1 MNNKKGISIIK
12 ESVCLRHYHLKLN
25 GENKMK
31 YAELGKTGIY
41 VSRICLGT
49 MTFGGADNAAGN
61 AIGRLTGKEADIIVG
76 EALDAGINFI
86 DTADIYGMGGSE
98 SVLGEVL
105 AQRRSQVFLATKA
118 HSRMNAGAN
127 DAGQSRY
134 HLMQALEASLKR
146 LKTDH
151 IDLYQVHNF
160 DTVTPIE
167 EVLRTLDD
175 MVRQGKVR
183 YIGCSNYAGWQ
194 IAKAL
199 GISGEHKLEKFAS
212 VQSFY
217 SLACRDIEHELLPA
231 IKDSQTGL
239 LCWSPLAGGLLSGK
253 FDRSGSHEAS
263 ARRAKIEFPPVDKSL
278 AWDIVDVLKTISE
291 KHRTTP
297 ASIAIAW
304 LLSSKQVTSVIAGV
318 RNVHQLRDNL
328 SALSVN
334 LSEEEKEML
343 DKVSHPGTRYP
354 GWIQSYNAASR
365 YPAGFP
371 DTGPNWIL
379 GESPV

>member
-1 MNNKKGISIIK
+1 
-12 ESVCLRHYHLKLN
+12 
-25 GENKMK
+25 MK

-134 HLMQALEASLKR
+134 HLMQALEASLRR

-160 DTVTPIE
+160 DAATPTE

-175 MVRQGKVR
+175 MVRQGKVQLYR
-183 YIGCSNYAGWQ
+183 LFELCGLAACQSPGC
-194 IAKAL
+194 L
-199 GISGEHKLEKFAS
+199 G
-212 VQSFY
+212 
-217 SLACRDIEHELLPA
+217 
-231 IKDSQTGL
+231 
-239 LCWSPLAGGLLSGK
+239 
-253 FDRSGSHEAS
+253 
-263 ARRAKIEFPPVDKSL
+263 
-278 AWDIVDVLKTISE
+278 
-291 KHRTTP
+291 
-297 ASIAIAW
+297 
-304 LLSSKQVTSVIAGV
+304 
-318 RNVHQLRDNL
+318 
-328 SALSVN
+328 
-334 LSEEEKEML
+334 
-343 DKVSHPGTRYP
+343 
-354 GWIQSYNAASR
+354 
-365 YPAGFP
+365 
-371 DTGPNWIL
+371 
-379 GESPV
+379 

>member
-12 ESVCLRHYHLKLN
+12 ESFYLRHYHLELN
-25 GENKMK
+25 GENQMK
-31 YAELGKTGIY
+31 YAELGKTGVY

-86 DTADIYGMGGSE
+86 DTADVYGSGGSE

-105 AQRRSQVFLATKA
+105 AQRRGQVFLATKA
-118 HSRMNAGAN
+118 HSRMNAGPN

-134 HLMQALEASLKR
+134 HLMQALEASLRR

-160 DTVTPIE
+160 DAATPPE
-167 EVLRTLDD
+167 EVLRTMDD

-194 IAKAL
+194 LAKAL
-199 GISGEHKLEKFAS
+199 GVSAEHKLEKFVS

-231 IKDSQTGL
+231 IKDSHSGL

-253 FDRSGSHEAS
+253 FDRSGNHDAS
-263 ARRAKIEFPPVDKSL
+263 GRRAKIEFPPVDKNQ
-278 AWDIVDVLKTISE
+278 AWDIVDVLRAVSE
-291 KHRTTP
+291 KHNTTP
-297 ASIAIAW
+297 ACIALAW
-304 LLSSKQVTSVIAGV
+304 LLSSPQVTSVIAGV
-318 RNVHQLRDNL
+318 RNVEQLRGNL
-328 SALSVN
+328 CALSVE
-334 LSEEEKEML
+334 LSEEEKGML
-343 DKVSHPGTRYP
+343 DEVSHPGIRYP

-365 YPAGFP
+365 FPAGFT
-371 DTGPNWIL
+371 DTGPSWVL